1 MSPKICK
8 KFGTHLAI
16 LKVTFL
22 GWSGQNIATSHDRFP
37 PKGSFLEGK
46 SRLVKY
52 YNLARMVSLRDL
64 SKGDG
69 PPTEGSKGHGLNQW
83 HMLFHDVC

>member
-1 MSPKICK
+1 MQKVWN
-8 KFGTHLAI
+8 HLAI

-22 GWSGQNIATSHDRFP
+22 GWFGQNIATSHDLT

-52 YNLARMVSLRDL
+52 YILARMVSLRDL

-69 PPTEGSKGHGLNQW
+69 PLTEGSKGHGLNQW